1 MHPMIKDPGGHYTL
15 QDVEEVGRGSSALG
29 GGSQLRGLRAGRL
42 GLAAD
47 PQLFPAPGEVQKW
60 GKRGAPGWLS
70 H

>member
-47 PQLFPAPGEVQKW
+47 PQLFPAPGDQAQEIPI
-60 GKRGAPGWLS
+60 PGSQWKA
-70 H
+70 